1 MPIFVHGETKEK
13 LTILYYV
20 RASELDI
27 TKEQL
32 YRAMVEND
40 CMQYFD
46 FETVMHELEEDGFIA
61 AIPRTFGQGYRVTS
75 RGTECLDMFE
85 ESLPRS
91 YRDKLTIYADANRA
105 AMRQETQLVS
115 SMEAQPN
122 GGYIVTLK
130 AQEKNAVVLKLE
142 MRVASREMAQKI
154 RGNWPA
160 ASDRIYSVMLKEL
173 LKEPEQEERK
183 EPAKQE

>member
-13 LTILYYV
+13 LTILYFV
-20 RASELDI
+20 RASRLDI

-61 AIPRTFGQGYRVTS
+61 AIPRTFGQGYRVTE
-75 RGTECLDMFE
+75 RGAQSLDMFE

-91 YRDKLTIYADANRA
+91 YRDRLAIYADANRE

-115 SMEAQPN
+115 AMQAQPD
-122 GGYIVTLK
+122 GGYVVTLK

-154 RGNWPA
+154 RANWPA
-160 ASDRIYSVMLKEL
+160 ASDTIYAVMLKEL
-173 LKEPEQEERK
+173 LKEPDTDQS
-183 EPAKQE
+183 